1 MEGSIAIEYNTGM
14 QWFHR
19 QQQAGFFDGRT
30 LRMAR
35 VVFRGAERTAT
46 DERIC
51 VPGPELGQAA
61 QDVCRDCD
69 GRIRLVLAE
78 EGVYTFSVSL
88 PLVGN
93 FTRQQVE
100 ISLQGCFPESSGAT
114 LWDYRVVSRS
124 EEESLLEVTEMKLS
138 WHDALAD
145 MTAQHG
151 FVFES
156 IIPESS
162 ALAGLV
168 PESSP
173 VLVIHRKDAAST
185 LLVCCESG
193 KVLASILVRKADFS
207 VLDITGFLE
216 FCRQSISPSLGLLK
230 HGLLSSTANTQFACF
245 NTNICNH
252 FSKCCLEGC
261 LAAGNGILGLQLAQ
275 RQRISTIGRCS
286 RIAA

>member
-1 MEGSIAIEYNTGM
+1 M

-78 EGVYTFSVSL
+78 EGVYTFSVSW

-93 FTRQQVE
+93 VTRQQVE

-216 FCRQSISPSLGLLK
+216 FCRQKKQKSVTKLYCSGFESQSLGQLPAEWEVTDMVFDPLL
-230 HGLLSSTANTQFACF
+230 GATTASRWHRDDTALD
-245 NTNICNH
+245 
-252 FSKCCLEGC
+252 FSDALPCPWYRKFF
-261 LAAGNGILGLQLAQ
+261 
-275 RQRISTIGRCS
+275 
-286 RIAA
+286 

>member
-1 MEGSIAIEYNTGM
+1 
-14 QWFHR
+14 
-19 QQQAGFFDGRT
+19 
-30 LRMAR
+30 MAR

-173 VLVIHRKDAAST
+173 VLVIHRKDAVST

-193 KVLASILVRKADFS
+193 KVLASILMKKADFS
-207 VLDITGFLE
+207 VADITGFLE
-216 FCRQSISPSLGLLK
+216 FCQQKKQKPVMKLYCSGFESQSLGQLPTAWEMVDMTFDPLL
-230 HGLLSSTANTQFACF
+230 GVSFAARW
-245 NTNICNH
+245 H
-252 FSKCCLEGC
+252 HDDAALDFSDAVHRPWYRKFF
-261 LAAGNGILGLQLAQ
+261 
-275 RQRISTIGRCS
+275 
-286 RIAA
+286 

>member
-1 MEGSIAIEYNTGM
+1 
-14 QWFHR
+14 
-19 QQQAGFFDGRT
+19 
-30 LRMAR
+30 MAR

-51 VPGPELGQAA
+51 VPGPELGQAVR
-61 QDVCRDCD
+61 DVCRDCD

-88 PLVGN
+88 PLIGN

-100 ISLQGCFPESSGAT
+100 VSLQGCFPESSGAT

-124 EEESLLEVTEMKLS
+124 EGESLLEVTEMKPS

-173 VLVIHRKDAAST
+173 VLVIHRKDAVST

-193 KVLASILVRKADFS
+193 KVLASILMKKADFS
-207 VLDITGFLE
+207 VADITGFLE
-216 FCRQSISPSLGLLK
+216 FCQQKKQKPVMKLYCSGFESQSLGQLPTAWEMVDMTFDPLL
-230 HGLLSSTANTQFACF
+230 GVSFAARW
-245 NTNICNH
+245 H
-252 FSKCCLEGC
+252 HDDAALDFSDAVHRPWYRKFF
-261 LAAGNGILGLQLAQ
+261 
-275 RQRISTIGRCS
+275 
-286 RIAA
+286 